1 MKNIL
6 FIFTLFIT
14 FTACGDKQ
22 AVTDVLNRAEVLM
35 NEQPDSSLALL
46 RTLTFDDFQKESNRA
61 RYALLHS
68 QALDKNYIDV
78 TNDSLI
84 SVAVEYY
91 KDKDDVRSKFLAYYY
106 EGRVHV
112 NAENL
117 MKAMISFSKAEQLGG
132 ELKDSLAL
140 GLLYSNLGDIYREYY
155 DFPKSLA
162 SYQQAE
168 ACYRQASKEQH
179 RLYAILDQA
188 EIVRNMGDVDESYRL
203 LLNVWKQ
210 AESLQEPFIVQ
221 VVLGD
226 LFMHCVKE
234 NRLKEALSLYDELH
248 SRCDFKNKTAAFWG
262 CVSRLFASQNDE
274 SKALQALDQGWILAR
289 NSNDSVIM
297 YSHAAK
303 VYEYFKRPEKS
314 YEYVVAATLLQN
326 ELVRVNLQ
334 QPILTM
340 KSNYLSDELE
350 LQSYKL
356 RMEKHLRVHYIIVF
370 SLLLVAVV
378 WMLLRKLRVTKE
390 NARKTIDDLNDEM
403 LRKDKENHQRVTDL
417 LQELEQKDQVTTNSL
432 DALRAALEQQETDYR
447 QYIHRMEKMMNRYQ
461 VMYGSSEP
469 MTEEE
474 ILCWKTLHRI
484 VKSNIYQPEK
494 DREHLIYYLD
504 TYRNGFAGRLGQA
517 YPALKKE
524 RLLDVCYLFAIGL
537 TVEQMAKML
546 NIGERTVE
554 HYMTDIC
561 QETGYS
567 KRGKRGFEDFIRS
580 VG

>member
-1 MKNIL
+1 
-6 FIFTLFIT
+6 
-14 FTACGDKQ
+14 
-22 AVTDVLNRAEVLM
+22 
-35 NEQPDSSLALL
+35 
-46 RTLTFDDFQKESNRA
+46 
-61 RYALLHS
+61 
-68 QALDKNYIDV
+68 
-78 TNDSLI
+78 
-84 SVAVEYY
+84 
-91 KDKDDVRSKFLAYYY
+91 
-106 EGRVHV
+106 
-112 NAENL
+112 
-117 MKAMISFSKAEQLGG
+117 
-132 ELKDSLAL
+132 
-140 GLLYSNLGDIYREYY
+140 
-155 DFPKSLA
+155 
-162 SYQQAE
+162 
-168 ACYRQASKEQH
+168 
-179 RLYAILDQA
+179 
-188 EIVRNMGDVDESYRL
+188 
-203 LLNVWKQ
+203 
-210 AESLQEPFIVQ
+210 
-221 VVLGD
+221 
-226 LFMHCVKE
+226 
-234 NRLKEALSLYDELH
+234 
-248 SRCDFKNKTAAFWG
+248 
-262 CVSRLFASQNDE
+262 
-274 SKALQALDQGWILAR
+274 
-289 NSNDSVIM
+289 M

-303 VYEYFKRPEKS
+303 VYEYFKRPGKA
-314 YEYVVAATLLQN
+314 YENVVAATLLQN

-356 RMEKHLRVHYIIVF
+356 RMEKHLRILYVLIFV
-370 SLLLVAVV
+370 LLLSAVV

-390 NARKTIDDLNDEM
+390 NARKTIDGLNAEM

-417 LQELEQKDQVTTNSL
+417 LQELEQKDQVTANSL

-504 TYRNGFAGRLGQA
+504 TYRNGFAGRLRQA

-537 TVEQMAKML
+537 TVEQMAKMF